1 MLLSEPADVHK
12 GLALET
18 TTRIIN
24 QRLDEN
30 GSNITEVVHNACDAT
45 GLKQKIFMTV
55 NRHAL
60 SAMKV
65 CFARALLMDADSPKV
80 WTKYCRHHWCPW
92 PRAHDFETQSGA
104 FYNT

>member
-18 TTRIIN
+18 TTRFIN

-65 CFARALLMDADSPKV
+65 SFIRILLIDADNPKV
-80 WTKYCRHHWCPW
+80 WTKCCGNHWYPW